1 MLRGVEVG
9 LVVMMVAIGNV
20 SGGIFNISGYSPGD
34 RYPIG
39 KIYSSES
46 GEKIKYG
53 ILTNRT
59 KEYDVKDL
67 RIKGVVVEYF
77 DGEKIVEYV
86 VPTQILDKQ
95 GNVVMDTKEIKAY
108 NSFPDMIKEARE
120 RLQSIKIEERVR
132 QEVEKR
138 INQSQPP
145 PDVNRTSQTTDVNN
159 FSQDLLV
166 KIEEVNATVANLSQR
181 VDEQE
186 RRISWLE
193 QIVRKILD
201 WIQRTFGVAL

>member
-1 MLRGVEVG
+1 MVVVG
-9 LVVMMVAIGNV
+9 TV
-20 SGGIFNISGYSPGD
+20 SGIVDVSKYNPGD
-34 RYPIG
+34 KIPIG

-46 GEKIKYG
+46 GEKVKYG
-53 ILTNRT
+53 VLTNRT
-59 KEYDVKDL
+59 KDIDL
-67 RIKGVVVEYF
+67 GDMIVRSKEVEYF
-77 DGEKIVEYV
+77 NGEN
-86 VPTQILDKQ
+86 TQIIYVPFEIQDKR
-95 GNVVMDTKEIKAY
+95 GNVILNSSRLVSIKAV
-108 NSFPDMIKEARE
+108 DEAIGTARRIIKERE
-120 RLQSIKIEERVR
+120 FEERVR